1 MESLKLRKINRRQS
15 LHKNKAEHAIHI
27 LISFVIGVY
36 PFILFE
42 FNVGSFRIQYLILA
56 ICTLSVLLYCFLLVR
71 SGEWVFYFYRNM
83 LGYVIF
89 VLTFYAFIKIVYK
102 IIIINEEKLVSCEY
116 EIVILALSALYFLIL
131 SKPVPQE
138 HYFDTLCYSSLVV
151 FSLLLMKYFCGDIVD
166 DVTAVLLMDKSG
178 TASYTILACMIG
190 LWQYIRCKDRL
201 RSFFYMGILVL
212 GYLVLFLNQN
222 RVSIWIMAMVFLAIP
237 LVQRPT
243 AELVKKDMQM
253 FFVFLFM
260 LCNMS
265 LFTNYTSL
273 LHVDVHYNL
282 KQGVYLELLVAIG
295 GICFFKYWDRIPEGI
310 DLKRLVMR
318 KMRRGYQFLL
328 ILTTSVFIGIL
339 LGGDSWSNLPD
350 GAGMNAVKAFTVP
363 LVEEMRQG
371 RSAFYQCFE
380 RLGVVGGTLILIL
393 WILLIIRLR
402 NSYDLD
408 KPVTGMLILISC
420 IFLIQFLF
428 WNLSMNALPAYWVF
442 IVFAISYKEDKIK
455 VISNKVKFE

>member
-1 MESLKLRKINRRQS
+1 MGARSKLRRK
-15 LHKNKAEHAIHI
+15 KKADLTLHI
-27 LISFVIGVY
+27 LICFIIGIYPLLLFKLDLGNFSFQQL
-36 PFILFE
+36 ILFLSIMGVL
-42 FNVGSFRIQYLILA
+42 FYSFLLIRSNQWKLNFLRNRIDLTILILFIYA
-56 ICTLSVLLYCFLLVR
+56 LLHIIIKMVSMTETKTVRFEDEIMILSMVALYLLVTARPSFSTKYFDILLFSGLIWLSLFLLKYLFGNELV
-71 SGEWVFYFYRNM
+71 G
-83 LGYVIF
+83 
-89 VLTFYAFIKIVYK
+89 VLTFLLQDNSGIISYAI
-102 IIIINEEKLVSCEY
+102 LV
-116 EIVILALSALYFLIL
+116 
-131 SKPVPQE
+131 
-138 HYFDTLCYSSLVV
+138 
-151 FSLLLMKYFCGDIVD
+151 
-166 DVTAVLLMDKSG
+166 
-178 TASYTILACMIG
+178 CMAG
-190 LWQYIRCKDRL
+190 VWQYCKCENRL
-201 RSFFYMGILVL
+201 RSIFYIGVLSIGFF
-212 GYLVLFLNQN
+212 VLFINKSMI
-222 RVSIWIMAMVFLAIP
+222 SIWLMIIVFITIPIM
-237 LVQRPT
+237 QRTT
-243 AELVKKDMQM
+243 AELVKRDMQI
-253 FFVFLFM
+253 FFLFLFM

-265 LFTNYTSL
+265 LLVKYTNL
-273 LHVDVHYNL
+273 LRVDVNYNL
-282 KQGVYLELLVAIG
+282 KQSFYLELLAVIG
-295 GICFFKYWDRIPEGI
+295 GIFFIQLWDRIPEGI

-328 ILTTSVFIGIL
+328 ILTASVFIGIL

>member
-1 MESLKLRKINRRQS
+1 MKGKRKAD
-15 LHKNKAEHAIHI
+15 LALHI
-27 LISFVIGVY
+27 LICFIIGIYPLLLFKLDLGNFSFQQL
-36 PFILFE
+36 ILF
-42 FNVGSFRIQYLILA
+42 
-56 ICTLSVLLYCFLLVR
+56 LSVMGVLLYSILLIRSRQWKLDFL
-71 SGEWVFYFYRNM
+71 RNR
-83 LGYVIF
+83 IDITI
-89 VLTFYAFIKIVYK
+89 LTLCLYALLQ
-102 IIIINEEKLVSCEY
+102 IIIKMTRTT
-116 EIVILALSALYFLIL
+116 EIESVRFGDEIMIL
-131 SKPVPQE
+131 SLAVLYLLITARPSFSAR
-138 HYFDTLCYSSLVV
+138 YFDILLFSGLFV
-151 FSLLLMKYFCGDIVD
+151 FSLLLFKYLCGNRVD
-166 DVTAVLLMDKSG
+166 GVLGVLLQDNSG
-178 TASYTILACMIG
+178 IAAYAILVCMAG
-190 LWQYIRCKDRL
+190 AWQYCKCENKL
-201 RSFFYMGILVL
+201 RAIFYIGVLSIGFF
-212 GYLVLFLNQN
+212 VLFINKSM
-222 RVSIWIMAMVFLAIP
+222 VSIWMMTMVFMAIP
-237 LVQRPT
+237 VLQRTT
-243 AELVKKDMQM
+243 AELVKRNMQL
-253 FFVFLFM
+253 FFLYLFM

-265 LFTNYTSL
+265 LLVKYTNL
-273 LHVDVHYNL
+273 LRVDANYNL
-282 KQGVYLELLVAIG
+282 EQSLYLELLVAVG
-295 GICFFKYWDRIPEGI
+295 GIFFIQLWDRIPEGI

-328 ILTTSVFIGIL
+328 ILTASVFIGIL